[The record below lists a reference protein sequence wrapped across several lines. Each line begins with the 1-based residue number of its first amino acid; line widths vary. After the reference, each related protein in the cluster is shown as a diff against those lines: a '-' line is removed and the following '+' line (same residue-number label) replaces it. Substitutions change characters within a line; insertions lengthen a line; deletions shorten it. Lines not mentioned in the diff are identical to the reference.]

1 MNQASVNQAGGT
13 PLEVISV
20 VISAEE
26 TVTWKAR
33 LPIHVIF
40 LDFRLSLDVS
50 LSIHCGTLQPLPSF
64 MAWLIC
70 RPSVQAA

>member
-1 MNQASVNQAGGT
+1 MNQASVNQAGGI
-13 PLEVISV
+13 PLE